1 MEYQILEVDM
11 SLTTKVRWIF
21 GEYTKED
28 MMKMDPAALGA
39 LLRER
44 THHTIEVP
52 LYPTLLKEKSK
63 PVSSFGLEAQA
74 VFDVW
79 RERGFPEDTQDIK
92 WVSNYLG
99 IAEKIRAGEKVEL
112 DLPLPTPFTDEEM
125 AVVHKLIYQRHSIRD
140 FAEGAIPDELI
151 DKILEAGRAA
161 PNGCNLNMIR
171 FIVLKDPEEIKMI
184 RSDISGKNAVII
196 VITHDTRVPE
206 VVGQD
211 KVVPHNAGFDAAA
224 AGDHMLLMAHALG
237 LGAVW
242 LSEIK
247 STDGKWDTGREFAQ
261 KYGLPD
267 HIVVDL
273 HIAIGWPTLGTIKS
287 ARIPLESMIIRKQR
301 N

>member
-1 MEYQILEVDM
+1 M
-11 SLTTKVRWIF
+11 SSTTKVRWIF

-28 MMKMDPAALGA
+28 MMKMEPVALEA

-52 LYPTLLKEKSK
+52 LYPTLLKEKGKAISG
-63 PVSSFGLEAQA
+63 FGMEAQA

-79 RERGFPEDTQDIK
+79 QERGFPQDTPDIE
-92 WVSNYLG
+92 WVKNYLS

-112 DLPLPTPFTDEEM
+112 DVSLPAPFTDEEM
-125 AVVHKLIYQRHSIRD
+125 AAVHKLIYQRHSIRD
-140 FAEGAIPDELI
+140 FIEGEIPDEMI
-151 DKILEAGRAA
+151 EKILEAGRAA
-161 PNGCNLNMIR
+161 PNGCNLNMVR

-184 RSDISGKNAVII
+184 RSDISGKNAVMI
-196 VITHDTRVPE
+196 VICHDTRVPE

-224 AGDHMLLMAHALG
+224 AGDHMLLAAHALG

-247 STDGKWDTGREFAQ
+247 STDGKWDTGKEFAE

-267 HIVVDL
+267 YIVVDL
-273 HIAIGWPTLGTIKS
+273 HIAIGWAASGTIKS
-287 ARIPLESMIIRKQR
+287 ARIPLKDMIIRRQT
-301 N
+301 